1 MVTKLETILK
11 EELNDSVN
19 VLCPASTTHGIIVAN
34 LEIYKLNQMKIIDE
48 GKPNDPNQVG
58 TYRTITTLQLTK
70 LFKTKHEDFKKVF
83 EHILKEK
90 PELDIYEYARKR
102 ILLRILESI
111 TDVFGISHRVFPKL
125 SEPRTES
132 DLIIYVTSPEPNN
145 RTMMLRLFTYND
157 KVDIELW
164 DINGTPNIPTIL

>member
-19 VLCPASTTHGIIVAN
+19 VLCLASTNQGIIVAN
-34 LEIYKLNQMKIIDE
+34 PEIYKLNQIKILDE
-48 GKPNDPNQVG
+48 GKSDDPNQVG
-58 TYRTITTLQLTK
+58 TYRTITTLQL
-70 LFKTKHEDFKKVF
+70 
-83 EHILKEK
+83 
-90 PELDIYEYARKR
+90 
-102 ILLRILESI
+102 RILEII
-111 TDVFGISHRVFPKL
+111 TDVFAISHRVFPKL

-145 RTMMLRLFTYND
+145 RTMMLRLFTYDD

-164 DINGTPNIPTIL
+164 DINSTPNIPTIL